1 MPEESIENI
10 SKSDSNL
17 ARNIVDHHF
26 LPDTSFNGHCV
37 IKNIIFIAKKS
48 NKSIYFLR
56 IMYTI
61 RKLNKDFM
69 LVNCLANQICKT
81 N

>member
-17 ARNIVDHHF
+17 ARNVVDHHF
-26 LPDTSFNGHCV
+26 LPDMSFNEHCV

-48 NKSIYFLR
+48 NKSIYFSR

-61 RKLNKDFM
+61 RKLNKNFM
-69 LVNCLANQICKT
+69 LVNCLVNQICKT

>member
-26 LPDTSFNGHCV
+26 LPDMSFNGHCV
-37 IKNIIFIAKKS
+37 IKNIIFITKKS

>member
-10 SKSDSNL
+10 SNSDSNL
-17 ARNIVDHHF
+17 ARHIVDHHL
-26 LPDTSFNGHCV
+26 LPDMSINGHCV